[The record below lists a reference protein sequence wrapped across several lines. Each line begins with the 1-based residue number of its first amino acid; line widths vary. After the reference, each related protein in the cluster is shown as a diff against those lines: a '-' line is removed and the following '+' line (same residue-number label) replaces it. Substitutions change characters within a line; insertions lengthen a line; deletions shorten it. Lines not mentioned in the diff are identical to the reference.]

1 MSYLTGIAN
10 ELRAL
15 GFNEVVFLDFHFP
28 DTENIVFSGDKAQA
42 LTNAAQTLVDNCGTR
57 SFAVSFEGGE
67 GFVPPEGRS
76 RVYVTGSDAL
86 GAKTIAESSGV
97 ADVTI
102 NLVFVT
108 DLYDTRFDE
117 YSVLRPLSFA
127 GSKTE

>member
-1 MSYLTGIAN
+1 M
-10 ELRAL
+10 
-15 GFNEVVFLDFHFP
+15 DFHFP
-28 DTENIVFSGDKAQA
+28 NTESIVFNGDKTAS
-42 LTNAAQTLVDNCGTR
+42 LTYAAQTLINNCGNK

-76 RVYVTGSDAL
+76 RVYVTGADAL
-86 GAKTIAESSGV
+86 EAKTIAESSGV
-97 ADVTI
+97 VDPTI

-127 GSKTE
+127 G